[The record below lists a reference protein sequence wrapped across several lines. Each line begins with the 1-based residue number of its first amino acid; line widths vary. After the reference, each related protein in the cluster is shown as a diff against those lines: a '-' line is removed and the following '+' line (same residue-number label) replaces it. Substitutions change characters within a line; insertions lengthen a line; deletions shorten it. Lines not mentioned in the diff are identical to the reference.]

1 MKIEKL
7 NKENIKDF
15 LGDLNIE
22 DSYLE
27 SNVNR
32 LEVFGIKEENTFY
45 MAFEMVLDDD
55 RIAIKY
61 INSKLSSDKFMEC
74 ISYLNN
80 SLVVNSHLI
89 INVYD
94 RYYCDILSEKYRCKD
109 VYVSLDGDMVDN
121 RNAKEEYAEIDMMNI
136 RYYTSNG
143 NILCNLVRQNIQDEN
158 VIKRLDEIF
167 RNMGVNNV
175 CFVIYDLLE
184 PIFENLQYKVVYKS
198 FIIDNL

>member
-7 NKENIKDF
+7 SKENIKDF

-61 INSKLSSDKFMEC
+61 INNKLSSDKFYEC
-74 ISYLNN
+74 IDYLNK

-89 INVYD
+89 INIYD
-94 RYYCDILSEKYRCKD
+94 KYYSDILNEKYRCKD
-109 VYVSLDGDMVDN
+109 AYVSLNGEVVDN
-121 RNAKEEYAEIDMMNI
+121 KNMKEEYAEIDMMNI
-136 RYYTSNG
+136 RYYNSG
-143 NILCNLVRQNIQDEN
+143 NIVLCNLIRQNIQDEI
-158 VIKRLDEIF
+158 VINRLDEIF
-167 RNMGVNNV
+167 KGMEVDNIA
-175 CFVIYDLLE
+175 FIIYDLLE
-184 PIFENLQYKVVYKS
+184 PIFEDLGYKTVYKS
-198 FIIDNL
+198 FVIED

>member
-7 NKENIKDF
+7 SKENIKDF

-27 SNVNR
+27 SNVNK

-61 INSKLSSDKFMEC
+61 INNKLTSDKFFEC
-74 ISYLNN
+74 INYLNN

-89 INVYD
+89 INIYD
-94 RYYCDILSEKYRCKD
+94 KYYSDILSEKYRCKD
-109 VYVSLDGDMVDN
+109 VYVSSVGKIIEEKNL
-121 RNAKEEYAEIDMMNI
+121 KEEYIEIDMMNI
-136 RYYTSNG
+136 RYYVSNG
-143 NILCNLVRQNIQDEN
+143 NVLCNLVRQNIQNEN
-158 VIKRLDEIF
+158 VINIIDSSFKHMDI
-167 RNMGVNNV
+167 NNIS
-175 CFVIYDLLE
+175 FVIFDLLE
-184 PIFENLQYKVVYKS
+184 PIFEDLGYKLVYKS
-198 FIIDNL
+198 FVIED

>member
-22 DSYLE
+22 DAYLE

-61 INSKLSSDKFMEC
+61 INNKLSSDKFYEC
-74 ISYLNN
+74 IDYLNN
-80 SLVVNSHLI
+80 SLVVNNHLI
-89 INVYD
+89 VNVYD
-94 RYYCDILSEKYRCKD
+94 KYYSDILREKYRCKD
-109 VYVSLDGDMVDN
+109 VYVSLDGEVIDN
-121 RNAKEEYAEIDMMNI
+121 KNLKEEYAEIDMMNI

-143 NILCNLVRQNIQDEN
+143 NILCNLVRQNIQDE
-158 VIKRLDEIF
+158 IIIGRLDKYFKDMNCNNIVFIIYDSIRDIF
-167 RNMGVNNV
+167 NNLGYKV
-175 CFVIYDLLE
+175 IYSSFVIED
-184 PIFENLQYKVVYKS
+184 
-198 FIIDNL
+198 

>member
-109 VYVSLDGDMVDN
+109 VYVSLDGNMVDN

-143 NILCNLVRQNIQDEN
+143 NILCNLARQNIQDEI
-158 VIKRLDEIF
+158 VINRLNEIF
-167 RNMGVNNV
+167 RNMEINNIG
-175 CFVIYDLLE
+175 FIIYDLLE
-184 PIFENLQYKVVYKS
+184 PIFEDLGYKLVYRS
-198 FIIDNL
+198 FVIED

>member
-22 DSYLE
+22 DAYLE
-27 SNVNR
+27 NNVNR

-61 INSKLSSDKFMEC
+61 INSKISSDKFYEC
-74 ISYLNN
+74 IEYLNN
-80 SLVVNSHLI
+80 SLVVNNHLI
-89 INVYD
+89 INIYD
-94 RYYCDILSEKYRCKD
+94 KYYSDILSEKYRCKD
-109 VYVSLDGDMVDN
+109 EYVSLNGNVIDSN
-121 RNAKEEYAEIDMMNI
+121 SLKEEYAEIDMMNI

-143 NILCNLVRQNIQDEN
+143 NVLCNLVRQNIQDEN
-158 VIKRLDEIF
+158 IINRLNEYF
-167 RNMGVNNV
+167 NNMNYSNIA
-175 CFVIYDLLE
+175 FIIHDLLE
-184 PIFENLQYKVVYKS
+184 GIFEDLNYKVVYKS
-198 FIIDNL
+198 YVIED

>member
-7 NKENIKDF
+7 SKENIKDF

-27 SNVNR
+27 SNVNK

-61 INSKLSSDKFMEC
+61 INNKLTSDKFFEC
-74 ISYLNN
+74 INYLNN

-89 INVYD
+89 INIYD
-94 RYYCDILSEKYRCKD
+94 KYYSDILSEKYRCKD
-109 VYVSLDGDMVDN
+109 VYVSSVGKIIEEKNL
-121 RNAKEEYAEIDMMNI
+121 KEEYAEIDMMNI
-136 RYYTSNG
+136 KYYTSSG
-143 NILCNLVRQNIQDEN
+143 NALCNLVRQNIQDEDIIN
-158 VIKRLDEIF
+158 RLNDIL
-167 RNMGVNNV
+167 NNKNYNNIV
-175 CFVIYDLLE
+175 FIINDLLE
-184 PIFENLQYKVVYKS
+184 GIFENLGYKFVYKS
-198 FIIDNL
+198 YVIED

>member
-15 LGDLNIE
+15 LGDLNID
-22 DSYLE
+22 DSYLQG
-27 SNVNR
+27 NVSR

-61 INSKLSSDKFMEC
+61 INNNLSIDKFYEC
-74 ISYLNN
+74 INYLNS

-89 INVYD
+89 INIYD
-94 RYYCDILSEKYRCKD
+94 KYYSNILAEKYRCKD
-109 VYVSLDGDMVDN
+109 VYVSLNGSVVDN
-121 RNAKEEYAEIDMMNI
+121 KNFKEEYAEIDMMNI
-136 RYYTSNG
+136 RYYNSNG

-158 VIKRLDEIF
+158 IIRRLNKIF
-167 RNMGVNNV
+167 NDKNYSNIAFIV
-175 CFVIYDLLE
+175 YDLLE
-184 PIFENLQYKVVYKS
+184 FIFEDLGYKVVYKS
-198 FIIDNL
+198 YVIED

>member
-27 SNVNR
+27 SNVNK

-45 MAFEMVLDDD
+45 MAFEMVLDED

-61 INSKLSSDKFMEC
+61 INNKLSSDKFYEC
-74 ISYLNN
+74 IDYLSK

-89 INVYD
+89 INIYD
-94 RYYCDILSEKYRCKD
+94 KYYSDILGEKYRCKD
-109 VYVSLDGDMVDN
+109 EYVSLTGEIIDN
-121 RNAKEEYAEIDMMNI
+121 KNVKEEYAEIDMMNI
-136 RYYTSNG
+136 RYYTANG
-143 NILCNLVRQNIQDEN
+143 NCLCNLLRQNIQDVDVINRLHELFKEKNYSN
-158 VIKRLDEIF
+158 VIFIISDILEGIF
-167 RNMGVNNV
+167 D
-175 CFVIYDLLE
+175 DLG
-184 PIFENLQYKVVYKS
+184 YKFVYKS
-198 FIIDNL
+198 YVIED

>member
-22 DSYLE
+22 DAYLE
-27 SNVNR
+27 NNVNR

-61 INSKLSSDKFMEC
+61 INNKLSSEKFYEC
-74 ISYLNN
+74 IYYLNN
-80 SLVVNSHLI
+80 SLVVNNHLI

-94 RYYCDILSEKYRCKD
+94 KCYSDILSEKYRCKD
-109 VYVSLDGDMVDN
+109 MCVSFNGEVVNNKSM
-121 RNAKEEYAEIDMMNI
+121 REQYAEIDMLNI
-136 RYYTSNG
+136 RYYISEG
-143 NILCNLVRQNIQDEN
+143 NILCNLVRQNIQDEG
-158 VIKRLDEIF
+158 VIDRLDKYFKGMNYNNIVFIVYDSNSDIF
-167 RNMGVNNV
+167 NNLGYKLV
-175 CFVIYDLLE
+175 YRSFVIED
-184 PIFENLQYKVVYKS
+184 
-198 FIIDNL
+198 

>member
-7 NKENIKDF
+7 SKENIKDF

-61 INSKLSSDKFMEC
+61 INNKLSSDKFYEC
-74 ISYLNN
+74 IDYLNK

-89 INVYD
+89 INIYD
-94 RYYCDILSEKYRCKD
+94 KYYSDILNEKYRCKD
-109 VYVSLDGDMVDN
+109 TYVSLNGEVVDN
-121 RNAKEEYAEIDMMNI
+121 KNMKEEYAEIDMMNI
-136 RYYTSNG
+136 RYYNSG
-143 NILCNLVRQNIQDEN
+143 NIVLCNLIRQNIQDEI
-158 VIKRLDEIF
+158 VINRLDEIF
-167 RNMGVNNV
+167 KGMEVDNIA
-175 CFVIYDLLE
+175 FIIYDLLE
-184 PIFENLQYKVVYKS
+184 PIFEDLGYKTVYKS
-198 FIIDNL
+198 FVIED

>member
-27 SNVNR
+27 GNVNR

-55 RIAIKY
+55 RIAIKH
-61 INSKLSSDKFMEC
+61 INNRLANDKFYEC
-74 ISYLNN
+74 INYLNN

-94 RYYCDILSEKYRCKD
+94 KYYSEILSEKYRCKD
-109 VYVSLDGDMVDN
+109 VYVSLNGNVVEGNDW
-121 RNAKEEYAEIDMMNI
+121 KEEYAEIDMMNI
-136 RYYTSNG
+136 RYYTFND
-143 NILCNLVRQNIQDEN
+143 NVICNLVRQNIQDET
-158 VIKRLDEIF
+158 VVHRLDEHLKN
-167 RNMGVNNV
+167 RNYNNIG
-175 CFVIYDLLE
+175 FIIYDSLRGVFNDLG
-184 PIFENLQYKVVYKS
+184 YRVVYKS
-198 FIIDNL
+198 YVIDD

>member
-22 DSYLE
+22 DAYLE

-61 INSKLSSDKFMEC
+61 INEKLTSDKFYGC
-74 ISYLNN
+74 INYLNS

-94 RYYCDILSEKYRCKD
+94 KYYSDILGEKYRCKD
-109 VYVSLDGDMVDN
+109 IYMSLDGTMMDSN
-121 RNAKEEYAEIDMMNI
+121 NLKEEYAEIDMMNI
-136 RYYTSNG
+136 RYYTCNG
-143 NILCNLVRQNIQDEN
+143 NILCNLIRQNIQDEI
-158 VIKRLDEIF
+158 VINRLVELFKSINSSNIVF
-167 RNMGVNNV
+167 
-175 CFVIYDLLE
+175 IISDLLE
-184 PIFENLQYKVVYKS
+184 PIFEDMGYKQVYKS
-198 FIIDNL
+198 FVIED